1 MFFLNYIYFFS
12 SYQQKSHIRFYM
24 NISKKRKAANVKKVN
39 KVKKETLCFLPIMAA
54 VFYLTFGTPG
64 NFFKQVL
71 ADGID
76 WWVLR
81 LEKMLIWADVNE
93 TLQTLVIDGIC
104 AGIGSVLSFLPVI
117 GLLFLCLFTLEECGY
132 MKKVSQDMDRIFKP
146 LGLPGRAIVPLLS
159 GFGCSAAAILAAG
172 EIPGRRARLRTIFLI
187 PFMSCSA
194 KIPIY
199 GMIAAALFPQR
210 AAAVIVFL
218 YFFGIATAVLLAIV
232 TRKLCREENDGA
244 CAGERDAGFAARA
257 GCDGQS
263 SGGRRAGGDGVG
275 RKRLVVHTSACSAHT
290 SGYRAG
296 CRPISRVLLRTW
308 ENMRGFMKKA
318 FTVIFLASAIIWT
331 LENFDCAF
339 HLAASPDQS
348 MLASIG
354 RHAAPLFK
362 PLGFGDWRAP
372 AALLAGL
379 SAKEAVVS
387 TLMILTLTAVNCGG
401 VSGGAVNCGAVSGG
415 AVSGGLV
422 ASVLSEVFTP
432 LSALSFL
439 IFCLLY
445 LPCAATLATVYKVTG
460 SRKYAAGMAVFQTAL
475 AWFAAFAVYHIG
487 ILAGLN

>member
-1 MFFLNYIYFFS
+1 
-12 SYQQKSHIRFYM
+12 M
-24 NISKKRKAANVKKVN
+24 NISKKRKGEEIN
-39 KVKKETLCFLPIMAA
+39 KETLCFLPIMAA
-54 VFYLTFGTPG
+54 VFYLTFGAPG
-64 NFFKQVL
+64 SFLKQVL

-81 LEKMLIWADVNE
+81 LEKMLIWADVNA
-93 TLQTLVIDGIC
+93 TLRTLVIDGIC
-104 AGIGSVLSFLPVI
+104 AGIGSVLSFLPAI

-132 MKKVSQDMDRIFKP
+132 MEKVSQDMDRIFGP

-199 GMIAAALFPQR
+199 GMIAAALFPQC
-210 AAAVIVFL
+210 AAAAIVFL
-218 YFFGIATAVLLAIV
+218 YFFGIAMAVLLAFA
-232 TRKLCREENDGA
+232 TRKLHHEENDGA
-244 CAGERDAGFAARA
+244 GTAKKDADGSCRRSAGCT
-257 GCDGQS
+257 GCDGQPCS
-263 SGGRRAGGDGVG
+263 SPAQRLAVHASDYQSGRNP
-275 RKRLVVHTSACSAHT
+275 ACH
-290 SGYRAG
+290 
-296 CRPISRVLLRTW
+296 VLLRTW

-331 LENFDCAF
+331 LENFDCTL
-339 HLAASPDQS
+339 HLAPSPDQS
-348 MLASIG
+348 ILASIG
-354 RHAAPLFK
+354 RHAAPLFE
-362 PLGFGDWRAP
+362 PLGFGDWRA
-372 AALLAGL
+372 ATALLAGL

-387 TLMILTLTAVNCGG
+387 TLTVLTLAAGG
-401 VSGGAVNCGAVSGG
+401 GGAGNGGMGIGSAGSSGA
-415 AVSGGLV
+415 A

-439 IFCLLY
+439 VFCLLY
-445 LPCAATLATVYKVTG
+445 VPCVATLATVYKVTG

-475 AWFAAFAVYHIG
+475 AWLAAFAVYHIG

>member
-1 MFFLNYIYFFS
+1 
-12 SYQQKSHIRFYM
+12 M
-24 NISKKRKAANVKKVN
+24 NISKKRKGKKIN
-39 KVKKETLCFLPIMAA
+39 KETLCFLPIMAA
-54 VFYLTFGTPG
+54 VFYLTFGAPG
-64 NFFKQVL
+64 SFLKQVL

-81 LEKMLIWADVNE
+81 LEKMLIWADVNA
-93 TLQTLVIDGIC
+93 TLRTLVIDGIC

-132 MKKVSQDMDRIFKP
+132 MEKVSQDMDRVFRP

-199 GMIAAALFPQR
+199 GMIAAALFPQS

-218 YFFGIATAVLLAIV
+218 YFFGIAMAVLLALA
-232 TRKLCREENDGA
+232 THKQRHEENDGA
-244 CAGERDAGFAARA
+244 SAVRKGANGSAPACRGNCAE
-257 GCDGQS
+257 
-263 SGGRRAGGDGVG
+263 
-275 RKRLVVHTSACSAHT
+275 CSAHT
-290 SGYRAG
+290 LEP
-296 CRPISRVLLRTW
+296 RPACHVLLRTW

-331 LENFDCAF
+331 LENFDCTL
-339 HLAASPDQS
+339 HLAPSPDQS
-348 MLASIG
+348 ILASIG
-354 RHAAPLFK
+354 RHAAPLFE
-362 PLGFGDWRAP
+362 PLGFGDWRA
-372 AALLAGL
+372 ATALLAGL

-387 TLMILTLTAVNCGG
+387 TLTVLTLTAG
-401 VSGGAVNCGAVSGG
+401 SGGMGNGG
-415 AVSGGLV
+415 AAVF
-422 ASVLSEVFTP
+422 VLSEVFTP

-439 IFCLLY
+439 VFCLLY
-445 LPCAATLATVYKVTG
+445 VPCVATLATVYKVTG

-475 AWFAAFAVYHIG
+475 AWLAAFAVYHIG
-487 ILAGLN
+487 ILVGLN